1 MSFLSS
7 FKKIIVIGDIILDE
21 YIYGNVGKISQEAP
35 VVVFKKNSFNY
46 KLGGAANVAVN
57 LRSLGAKTTLI
68 GLFGRNNAINM
79 TAFSLIKKNK
89 ISLLKINDQKYE
101 TPVKTRFNSNN
112 QQLFRVDNEIPNK
125 NDYSNFIIKQL
136 KTIINQFE
144 IVILSDYDK
153 GFLNKTDKIIDY
165 LKKNK
170 KIILVDP
177 KSNNFNK
184 YKGAHLIKP
193 NKQEIEKIINV
204 PYILSE
210 KIDNLIKKEIKKN
223 KLKYILLT
231 LGEQGMVLYE
241 KNNISRIS
249 NQLSPKVYD
258 VTGAGDTVIA
268 TLAYFLNN
276 NFSIMDAASMSNL
289 AGNIVVSKNETATI
303 SVNELNKFSNLYL
316 EKKNKIISKNDLPQ
330 FLENQLKDKKI
341 IFTNGCFDILH
352 SGHIHLL
359 KEAKA
364 LGDILIVGVNSDRSV
379 SKLKGHNRPI
389 NKINER
395 LVLLESIEFIDFLI
409 EFKEETPIKI
419 IKKIRPHLIVK
430 GSDYIKNKV
439 VGYQFVKSYGGDVKI
454 INKVG
459 NFSTTSKLKLINK
472 T

>member
-1 MSFLSS
+1 M
-7 FKKIIVIGDIILDE
+7 
-21 YIYGNVGKISQEAP
+21 
-35 VVVFKKNSFNY
+35 
-46 KLGGAANVAVN
+46 
-57 LRSLGAKTTLI
+57 
-68 GLFGRNNAINM
+68 
-79 TAFSLIKKNK
+79 
-89 ISLLKINDQKYE
+89 
-101 TPVKTRFNSNN
+101 
-112 QQLFRVDNEIPNK
+112 
-125 NDYSNFIIKQL
+125 
-136 KTIINQFE
+136 
-144 IVILSDYDK
+144 
-153 GFLNKTDKIIDY
+153 
-165 LKKNK
+165 
-170 KIILVDP
+170 
-177 KSNNFNK
+177 
-184 YKGAHLIKP
+184 
-193 NKQEIEKIINV
+193 
-204 PYILSE
+204 
-210 KIDNLIKKEIKKN
+210 
-223 KLKYILLT
+223 
-231 LGEQGMVLYE
+231 
-241 KNNISRIS
+241 
-249 NQLSPKVYD
+249 
-258 VTGAGDTVIA
+258 
-268 TLAYFLNN
+268 
-276 NFSIMDAASMSNL
+276 
-289 AGNIVVSKNETATI
+289 
-303 SVNELNKFSNLYL
+303 YL